1 MIYDINKDIAI
12 ITEGLKKVCYIY
24 NLWYLQTVG
33 GLKRATQT

>member
-24 NLWYLQTVG
+24 NL
-33 GLKRATQT
+33 